1 MSSCSEQI
9 SYVPCGCKAHLSKK
23 DPRAIIWRLAL
34 GCLEFPLQN
43 PIYHMGEAQGEKPAR
58 FLKGDWK
65 ALSEK
70 QKSGIF
76 IEMREKFRI
85 NIRIFKNQIE
95 VLGYFPIK
103 NENIIVEIC
112 GLHQRCMQ

>member
-1 MSSCSEQI
+1 MSCVEQD

-43 PIYHMGEAQGEKPAR
+43 PISHMGEAQGEKPAK

-70 QKSGIF
+70 QKTGIL
-76 IEMREKFRI
+76 IEMRAKFRI
-85 NIRIFKNQIE
+85 NTEIFQNQIRA
-95 VLGYFPIK
+95 LGYMPIK
-103 NENIIVEIC
+103 DENITVSIC
-112 GLHQRCMQ
+112 AHHQVCMQ